1 MQQQQQQPSRS
12 KPPTR
17 LGPTRKPSF
26 SLPRSTSI
34 TTPLVASQAGSTKPP
49 AAQRTSKTHQRLVE
63 LPSDPQTRPLPTEGG
78 DDDAIHGYETDA
90 GVRVRENKS
99 AAERMTKA
107 ERRRAG
113 CRRITAYW
121 LADSFRMKLL
131 ANFLKREHN
140 VVPRS
145 FDEALYVVSPS
156 HPLPRSAART
166 CRPTQM
172 YHLPLLPG
180 YGPAAKVRSSV
191 PAPSH
196 TRRLTRMSQAEEDG
210 YTGSYF
216 IPGRSPENGFWRD
229 DGYIASHSPPTVR
242 REREPE
248 ESELDGES
256 RDRGMSVEPTETPAL
271 VAQEPAFTHVAPAA
285 PPEGEERTPVL
296 APGDDAAEIVFFT
309 YGVAVFFGFDEIDER
324 YILEDVHG
332 AGAVKGARQ
341 EGEWEVEECHF
352 AVSSLHPRASRIGR
366 PCLLQFDPT
375 ITYPRIYNDFFSECD
390 FILNGPPWA
399 FTRH

>member
-1 MQQQQQQPSRS
+1 MQQQQQQSSRP

-17 LGPTRKPSF
+17 LGPTRKASF

-34 TTPLVASQAGSTKPP
+34 TTPLVPSQPGSTKPP

-78 DDDAIHGYETDA
+78 EDDGIHGYETDA

-121 LADSFRMKLL
+121 LADGFRMKLL

-145 FDEALYVVSPS
+145 FDEALYVVSHLRTPQS
-156 HPLPRSAART
+156 PTLPLKTLPFY
-166 CRPTQM
+166 QM

-216 IPGRSPENGFWRD
+216 VPGRSPENGFKFWRD
-229 DGYIASHSPPTVR
+229 DGYIAGHSPPTVR
-242 REREPE
+242 REPE

-256 RDRGMSVEPTETPAL
+256 RDRGLSVDPAETPAL
-271 VAQEPAFTHVAPAA
+271 AAQELAFTPVVAAAA
-285 PPEGEERTPVL
+285 PPEGEPRTPVL

-324 YILEDVHG
+324 YILEDLHG

-352 AVSSLHPRASRIGR
+352 AVSIVHLR
-366 PCLLQFDPT
+366 PFTHRSTMLATVRPDDHISAHLQRLFQ
-375 ITYPRIYNDFFSECD
+375 
-390 FILNGPPWA
+390 
-399 FTRH
+399 